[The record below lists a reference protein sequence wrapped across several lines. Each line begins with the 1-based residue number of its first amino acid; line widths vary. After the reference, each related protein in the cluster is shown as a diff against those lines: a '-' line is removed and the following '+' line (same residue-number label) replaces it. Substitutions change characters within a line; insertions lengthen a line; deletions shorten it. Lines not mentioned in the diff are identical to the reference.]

1 MSPARAPVLVL
12 LAAAAA
18 AGACRRAQPVR
29 PTPVSTAQV
38 GQCADPARAGAV
50 SSRPRIQRADQDLGG
65 DGRDEVVAADRGL
78 CTAEGN
84 CYWNVFTF
92 DERAGCHRYAGTV
105 AASVIDL
112 LTRRGEDGYH
122 DLRAWWQLTDGS
134 RVLLQ
139 EYRYRHGGYRM
150 EEAMVCRQEG
160 DDRLLCAEESE

>member
-1 MSPARAPVLVL
+1 MSPARASIPIALVF
-12 LAAAAA
+12 LAA
-18 AGACRRAQPVR
+18 GGCSRARPVQ
-29 PTPVSTAQV
+29 PTPVSSAQV
-38 GQCADPARAGAV
+38 GQCADPNRAGAV
-50 SSRPRIQRADQDLGG
+50 SARPRIQRADRDLGG
-65 DGRDEVVAADRGL
+65 DARLEVVAADRGL
-78 CTAEGN
+78 CTADGN

-92 DERAGCHRYAGTV
+92 DEAADCHRYAGTI

-112 LTRRGEDGYH
+112 LARRGEDGYH
-122 DLRAWWQLTDGS
+122 DLRAWWRLTGGS